1 MKSPEK
7 SSASDVYK
15 DEYAILERAERLLTA
30 HDLAPE
36 DLWQEFA
43 ALSRQYHQLL
53 RTTVKMTRISDK
65 TQKTLMTANEQIQ
78 QQQDALRETNA
89 QLAHL
94 NATLEQRV
102 EEQTRVIRAQLEQL
116 QEINLSYSRFVP
128 FEFMEELGRESI
140 LDVKLG
146 DHVHDEM
153 TVLFSDI
160 RSYTSLAES
169 MSPQETFN
177 FLNTYLRRIGPVIR
191 DHHGFVNQ
199 YYGDGIMA
207 IFPKTP
213 EDAVQAGID
222 MLERVKQYNVTRRD
236 KRREPIR
243 IGIGVNTGML
253 MLGIIGD
260 GRRADTG
267 VVADTVNTAARME
280 GLSKYYGVSL
290 IISDTTVTQIPEP
303 QRYALRFLDLVQVKG
318 KKNPMKIYEV
328 FKADPQELFARK
340 LRSLPE
346 FEQGQRYYFARQFAD
361 AAKCFINVLT
371 LMPED
376 LPTKHYLERSAKFMV
391 EGVPDDWQG
400 IQKMDVK

>member
-1 MKSPEK
+1 MEK

-15 DEYAILERAERLLTA
+15 DEYAVWERVESLLKA
-30 HDLAPE
+30 RSLAPE
-36 DLWQEFA
+36 DLWKEFA
-43 ALSRQYHQLL
+43 LLSEQYQQLL

-65 TQKTLMTANEQIQ
+65 AQKKLMTANEQIQ
-78 QQQDALRETNA
+78 QQQEALRETNA
-89 QLAHL
+89 QLEHL

-102 EEQTRVIRAQLEQL
+102 EEQTRVIRDQLEQL

-128 FEFMEELGRESI
+128 FEFMEELGRQSI

-160 RSYTSLAES
+160 RSYTTIAES

-177 FLNTYLRRIGPVIR
+177 FLNTYLRRIGPAIR
-191 DHHGFVNQ
+191 EQQGFVNQ

-207 IFPKTP
+207 IFPKSP
-213 EDAVQAGID
+213 EDAVQAAID
-222 MLERVKQYNVTRRD
+222 MLDRVKQYNVSRRE
-236 KRREPIR
+236 KEREPIQ

-260 GRRADTG
+260 GQRADTG
-267 VVADTVNTAARME
+267 VVADTVNTAARLE
-280 GLSKYYGVSL
+280 GLTKYYGVSF
-290 IISDTTVTQIPEP
+290 IVSDTTVTQIPSL
-303 QRYALRFLDLVQVKG
+303 QRYALRFLDTVQVKG
-318 KKNPMKIYEV
+318 KKDAMKIYEM
-328 FKADPQELFARK
+328 FNADPAELLERK
-340 LRSLPE
+340 LQSLPE

-361 AAKCFINVLT
+361 AAKCFINVLN
-371 LMPED
+371 LMPDD

-391 EGVPDDWQG
+391 EGVPEDWQG

>member
-7 SSASDVYK
+7 SSVSDVYK
-15 DEYAILERAERLLTA
+15 DEYAILERAQALIEA
-30 HDLAPE
+30 WQLAPD

-43 ALSRQYHQLL
+43 ALSHHYRQLL

-65 TQKTLMTANEQIQ
+65 TQKTLITANEQIQ

-94 NATLEQRV
+94 NATLEERV
-102 EEQTRVIRAQLEQL
+102 EEQTWVIRAQLEQL
-116 QEINLSYSRFVP
+116 QEINLSYGRFVP

-140 LDVKLG
+140 LEVKLG
-146 DHVHDEM
+146 DYVHDEM

-160 RSYTSLAES
+160 RSYTTLAES
-169 MSPQETFN
+169 MSPQDTFN

-191 DHHGFVNQ
+191 DHRGFVNQ

-222 MLERVKQYNVTRRD
+222 MLEQVKQYNMS
-236 KRREPIR
+236 RREKGRDPIK

-280 GLSKYYGVSL
+280 GLTKYYGVSL
-290 IISDTTVTQIPEP
+290 IVSETTVAQILDS
-303 QRYALRFLDLVQVKG
+303 QRYALRFLDLVQAKG
-318 KKNPMKIYEV
+318 KKTPMKIYEV
-328 FKADPQELFARK
+328 FKADPQELFEQK

-361 AAKCFINVLT
+361 AAKYFINVLNV
-371 LMPED
+371 MPED

-391 EGVPDDWQG
+391 EGVSEDWQG
-400 IQKMDVK
+400 VQKMDVK